1 MVELRRQG
9 LAEEGGA
16 SRKKGGHESDDDV
29 DDVLEAEDANGQCL
43 GPDDDVRQR
52 EFSVQNST
60 TTSSTTTDSAAVG
73 STAEPVFARIARLRH
88 LSDEY
93 LRLEQ
98 DWQNTGN
105 EESRVRR
112 DEMRNE
118 LATLTGSIAPAAALA
133 TGPT

>member
-1 MVELRRQG
+1 MR
-9 LAEEGGA
+9 
-16 SRKKGGHESDDDV
+16 
-29 DDVLEAEDANGQCL
+29 EAEDARGQCL

-52 EFSVQNST
+52 QFSVHNST
-60 TTSSTTTDSAAVG
+60 TTSSTTTN
-73 STAEPVFARIARLRH
+73 STAVDSTAASVFARIARLRH

-112 DEMRNE
+112 DEMHNE
-118 LATLTGSIAPAAALA
+118 LATLTGGIPPAAVLP